1 MAGDGSLKGTWAVV
15 LGASSG
21 IGAACAVALAEA
33 GADIIGIALGRRQS
47 RGTAEEAKAAIEAA
61 GRQAWFIRANAAD
74 AQGREKVLDAIAPAV
89 GPRGVRVLVHSLGFG
104 SPVRFIGGPLSSRGV
119 PFPRQMEMTLDV
131 MALSLIYWAQD
142 LIGRDLMGHGGRIF
156 AMSSHGAHRVL
167 PGYGAVGTAKA
178 ALEANVRELAVELA
192 PRGITVNTIRAG
204 LTDTPS
210 FRAIPTSSEML
221 MQVQQRH
228 PAGRITTPQD
238 VAGAVV
244 ALCSAG
250 CGWITGNTISVDGGE
265 SIVG

>member
-1 MAGDGSLKGTWAVV
+1 MV

-33 GADIIGIALGRRQS
+33 GADIVGVALGRRQS
-47 RGTAEEAKAAIEAA
+47 RGSAEEAKTAIEAA
-61 GRQAWFIRANAAD
+61 GRRAWFIRANAAD
-74 AQGREKVLDAIAPAV
+74 AHGRAKVLDEIAPVV
-89 GPRGVRVLVHSLGFG
+89 GPGGVRVLIHSLGFG
-104 SPVRFIGGPLSSRGV
+104 SPVRFIGGEPSVRGV
-119 PFPRQMEMTLDV
+119 PFSRQMEMTLDV
-131 MALSLIYWAQD
+131 MALSLIYWTQD
-142 LIGRDLMGHGGRIF
+142 LIARGLITRGGRIL

-192 PRGITVNTIRAG
+192 PCGIAVNTIRDG

-210 FRAIPTSSEML
+210 FRAIPTSSAML
-221 MQVQQRH
+221 AHIQHTH
-228 PAGRITTPQD
+228 PAGRITTPKD

-250 CGWITGNTISVDGGE
+250 CGWVTGNTISVDGGE
-265 SIVG
+265 GIIG

>member
-1 MAGDGSLKGTWAVV
+1 MAGDGSLNGAWAVV

-33 GADIIGIALGRRQS
+33 GADIVGVALGRRQS
-47 RGTAEEAKAAIEAA
+47 RGTADAAKTAIEAA
-61 GRQAWFIRANAAD
+61 GRWAWFIRANAAD
-74 AQGREKVLDAIAPAV
+74 EKGRTKVLDEIASVV
-89 GPRGVRVLVHSLGFG
+89 GLGGVRVLIHSLGFG
-104 SPVRFIGGPLSSRGV
+104 SPARFIGGEPSGRGV

-131 MALSLIYWAQD
+131 MAHSLVYWTQD
-142 LIGRDLMGHGGRIF
+142 LVARGLLAEGGRIL
-156 AMSSHGAHRVL
+156 AMSSHGSHRVL

-192 PRGITVNTIRAG
+192 PCGITVNAIRAG

-210 FRAIPTSSEML
+210 FRAIPTSSAML
-221 MQVQQRH
+221 DHVQRSH

-238 VAGAVV
+238 VAGAVI

>member
-1 MAGDGSLKGTWAVV
+1 MAGSWAVV

-21 IGAACAVALAEA
+21 LGAACAVRLAEA
-33 GADIIGIALGRRQS
+33 GVDIAAVFLGRRQS
-47 RGTAEEAKAAIEAA
+47 RETAAAAAAAVEAA
-61 GRQAWFIRANAAD
+61 GRRWLPIRANAAD
-74 AQGREKVLDAIAPAV
+74 ERGRMKALDLLAAEV
-89 GPRGVRVLVHSLGFG
+89 GPGGVRILIHSLGFG
-104 SPVRFIGGPLSSRGV
+104 SPTRFIDAEPSVRGV

-131 MALSLIYWAQD
+131 MAHSLVYWTQD
-142 LIGRDLMGHGGRIF
+142 LIAREMMGTGGRII

-192 PRGITVNTIRAG
+192 PRGITVNAIRAG
-204 LTDTPS
+204 LTDTPA
-210 FRAIPTSSEML
+210 FRAIPTAGEM
-221 MQVQQRH
+221 MAHVTTSH

-244 ALCSAG
+244 ALCSPG
-250 CGWITGNTISVDGGE
+250 CNWLTGNTISVDGGE

>member
-1 MAGDGSLKGTWAVV
+1 MAGDGSLNGTWAVV

-33 GADIIGIALGRRQS
+33 GADIVGVALGRRQS
-47 RGTAEEAKAAIEAA
+47 RGTAEEVKAAIEAA
-61 GRQAWFIRANAAD
+61 GRRAWFIRANAAD
-74 AQGREKVLDAIAPAV
+74 AQGRAKVLDEIAPTV
-89 GPRGVRVLVHSLGFG
+89 GPGGVRVLIHSLGFG
-104 SPVRFIGGPLSSRGV
+104 SPVRFIGGEPSARGV
-119 PFPRQMEMTLDV
+119 PFARQMEMTLDV
-131 MALSLIYWAQD
+131 MALSLVYWTQD
-142 LIGRDLMGHGGRIF
+142 LVGRDLLGRGGRIL

-167 PGYGAVGTAKA
+167 PGYGAVGIAKA

-221 MQVQQRH
+221 AHVQRTH
-228 PAGRITTPQD
+228 PAGRITTPHD
-238 VAGAVV
+238 VASAVV

-250 CGWITGNTISVDGGE
+250 CDWITGNTISVDGGE
-265 SIVG
+265 SIIG

>member
-1 MAGDGSLKGTWAVV
+1 MASDGSLAGSWAVV

-33 GADIIGIALGRRQS
+33 GADIVGVALGRRQS
-47 RGTAEEAKAAIEAA
+47 RETADATKDAIAEV
-61 GRQAWFIRANAAD
+61 GRRAWFIRANAAD
-74 AQGREKVLDAIAPAV
+74 EKGRTRVLDEIAPV
-89 GPRGVRVLVHSLGFG
+89 IGPGGVRVLIHSLGFG
-104 SPVRFIGGPLSSRGV
+104 SPVRFIDPESSSRGV
-119 PFPRQMEMTLDV
+119 PFPRQVEMTLDV
-131 MALSLIYWAQD
+131 MAHSLIYWTQD
-142 LIGRDLMGHGGRIF
+142 LMQRGLIGGGGRIL

-192 PRGITVNTIRAG
+192 PRGITVNAIRAG
-204 LTDTPS
+204 LTDTAS
-210 FRAIPTSSEML
+210 FRAIPGSSDL
-221 MQVQQRH
+221 LGHVRRSH
-228 PAGRITTPQD
+228 PAERITTPD
-238 VAGAVV
+238 DIAGAVV